1 MQRNVVRLSL
11 ILTFLVAVHLIIAG
25 RTGVLAQD
33 GPQTLDLRMTT
44 EELAAYEEAADRNL
58 DYLPNQVIVKFKSG
72 TDEPGQQ
79 RALMALRSRPGVNE
93 LKWIGDAALVTDR
106 SEPNARILAE
116 RLREQPEVEY
126 AEPNY
131 LRRLTAAP
139 NDPSFTSRQWNLQVL
154 DLARTWDITP
164 GGKDTVIVAV
174 VDSGITT
181 VSSSFTFRT
190 WSGFGFITP
199 SIAYSVNP
207 DLKASRLV
215 SPRDFVLTGGST
227 VLDMEGHGTHV
238 SGTIGEDTN
247 NAIAEAGIA
256 YSVKIMPVKVC
267 ASYWDDQFTRS
278 ALGIS
283 GFSPLNAG
291 GCSTA
296 NVVQGIRYAAD
307 NGAKVINLSLGGI
320 SPSIAERDAITYAV
334 DKGAFVAIAA
344 GNDFEDGN
352 PAQYPAGFAKDI
364 DGAISVAA
372 VGPTLKHSFYS
383 SAGSFV
389 EIAAP
394 GGDSHSGGDSAKI
407 WQAAPYE
414 DDHDI
419 FTVIVPRFD
428 RFVETPS
435 EGTSMAAP
443 HVAGVAALIISRGVT
458 NPAAVEALIKRTARD
473 LGPAGRDDL
482 YGYGLI
488 QPRTALLGFGFGK

>member
-1 MQRNVVRLSL
+1 
-11 ILTFLVAVHLIIAG
+11 
-25 RTGVLAQD
+25 
-33 GPQTLDLRMTT
+33 
-44 EELAAYEEAADRNL
+44 
-58 DYLPNQVIVKFKSG
+58 
-72 TDEPGQQ
+72 
-79 RALMALRSRPGVNE
+79 
-93 LKWIGDAALVTDR
+93 
-106 SEPNARILAE
+106 
-116 RLREQPEVEY
+116 
-126 AEPNY
+126 
-131 LRRLTAAP
+131 
-139 NDPSFTSRQWNLQVL
+139 
-154 DLARTWDITP
+154 
-164 GGKDTVIVAV
+164 
-174 VDSGITT
+174 
-181 VSSSFTFRT
+181 
-190 WSGFGFITP
+190 
-199 SIAYSVNP
+199 
-207 DLKASRLV
+207 
-215 SPRDFVLTGGST
+215 
-227 VLDMEGHGTHV
+227 
-238 SGTIGEDTN
+238 
-247 NAIAEAGIA
+247 
-256 YSVKIMPVKVC
+256 
-267 ASYWDDQFTRS
+267 
-278 ALGIS
+278 LGIS